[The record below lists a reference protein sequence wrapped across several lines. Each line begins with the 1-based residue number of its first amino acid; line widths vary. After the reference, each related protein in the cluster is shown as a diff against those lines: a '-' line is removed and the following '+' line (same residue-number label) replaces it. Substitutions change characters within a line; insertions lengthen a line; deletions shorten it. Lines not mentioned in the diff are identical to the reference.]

1 MKFVLLCIYY
11 GDEHQMSDG
20 ENKKLPVVEAIEKI
34 VKDDEFRERFF
45 QDRVGTLQELELT
58 DIQREMLEALTEQ
71 DIEFLKDKDIEEFYI
86 ANSAV
91 YTPSVDDEGN
101 QVFDY
106 LGDEYEF
113 KDFDDESPD
122 KPN

>member
-1 MKFVLLCIYY
+1 
-11 GDEHQMSDG
+11 MSEG
-20 ENKKLPVVEAIEKI
+20 ENNKLLIIEAIEKI
-34 VKDDEFRERFF
+34 VKDDDFKKRFL
-45 QDRVGTLQELELT
+45 QDRTGTLQELELS
-58 DIQREMLEALTEQ
+58 DVQREMLEALTEQ
-71 DIEFLKDKDIEEFYI
+71 DIEFLKDKDIEEFYL

-113 KDFDDESPD
+113 KDFDDESSD
-122 KPN
+122 KTN